1 VPAGTRLNRALWA
14 FRATFALLALVL
26 LAIIVRPEASTAAR
40 RRRRRRRWRPDT
52 AARRRAPPWRCASTR
67 PAVRCGSARA
77 STRAAPTPRTPGA
90 SWAWR
95 WGWWPTDGRDVRF
108 DRDGRLLRVASVGEH
123 TFDDGVFGQLTLAMR
138 ATVAPDGERVRGW
151 VRLSAT
157 FFYAIGPTTCDS
169 GRVPFAVGATS
180 GRPS

>member
-1 VPAGTRLNRALWA
+1 MPAGARLNRALCA
-14 FRATFALLALVL
+14 FRAIFALLALVL
-26 LAIIVRPEASTAAR
+26 LAVIVRPQAFQGTAAPSPPVIATGHGR
-40 RRRRRRRWRPDT
+40 TTQGAAVAMRFEPPGRPVWFRTRID
-52 AARRRAPPWRCASTR
+52 ARCTN
-67 PAVRCGSARA
+67 PAR
-77 STRAAPTPRTPGA
+77 PGA
-90 SWAWR
+90 GWPWR

-108 DRDGRLLRVASVGEH
+108 RRDGRLLRVASVGER

>member
-1 VPAGTRLNRALWA
+1 MRFDPPGRPVWFRTRIDARCTNPAH
-14 FRATFALLALVL
+14 
-26 LAIIVRPEASTAAR
+26 
-40 RRRRRRRWRPDT
+40 
-52 AARRRAPPWRCASTR
+52 
-67 PAVRCGSARA
+67 
-77 STRAAPTPRTPGA
+77 PGA